1 MTPVAH
7 APNRSLGAAVVVLV
21 ALLVAPG
28 GGAQEA
34 PSFLHTTIQAS
45 VVVKDPDVAAQ
56 QIASWAEAQRGYF
69 LERSPQQVT
78 VRFPGVASSGFRNM
92 LDEVAEF
99 VVDYAPAARDLR
111 QDFLRVEAGISS
123 RQEMLDL
130 TLSFMADADIVG
142 TLALEAQVNELVT
155 ELELLRGER
164 NRIALDRAF
173 ASATVA
179 LRAQQQ
185 TVPDKRP
192 SSFAWIN
199 TVDLYRLLA
208 ESEWLVGR

>member
-1 MTPVAH
+1 MIGPIAG
-7 APNRSLGAAVVVLV
+7 LAAL
-21 ALLVAPG
+21 ALLVAPVV
-28 GGAQEA
+28 GAQEG
-34 PSFLHTTIQAS
+34 PSFLHTTIQAT

-56 QIASWAEAQRGYF
+56 QLASWAEAQQGYF

-78 VRFPGVASSGFRNM
+78 VRFSGVASSGFRAM

-99 VVDYAPAARDLR
+99 VGDYAPAARDLR
-111 QDFLRVEAGISS
+111 QDYLRVEAGISS
-123 RQEMLDL
+123 RREMLDL
-130 TLSFMADADIVG
+130 TLSFMAHADMVG
-142 TLALEAQVNELVT
+142 TLALEQQVNELVS

-164 NRIALDRAF
+164 NRIALDRTL

-185 TVPDKRP
+185 SVPDKRP

-199 TVDLYRLLA
+199 AVDLYRLLA
-208 ESEWLVGR
+208 ESEWLVAR